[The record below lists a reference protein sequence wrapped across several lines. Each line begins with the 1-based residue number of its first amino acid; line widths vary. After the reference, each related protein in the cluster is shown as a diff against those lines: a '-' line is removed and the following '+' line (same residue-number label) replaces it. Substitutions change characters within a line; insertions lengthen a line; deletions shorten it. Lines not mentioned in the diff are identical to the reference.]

1 MRKRSPLLKAILI
14 GIALA
19 AALNVLFGQGWAWLS
34 VLVTLGIWL
43 LLRREPLT
51 EEQREARKRRYPREY
66 KE

>member
-1 MRKRSPLLKAILI
+1 MRKRSPLLRAILI
-14 GIALA
+14 GIVLA
-19 AALNVLFGQGWAWLS
+19 VALNVLFGQGWAWLS
-34 VLVTLGIWL
+34 VLATLVIWL

>member
-14 GIALA
+14 GIVLA
-19 AALNVLFGQGWAWLS
+19 VALNVLFGQGWAWLS
-34 VLVTLGIWL
+34 VLATLVIWI

>member
-14 GIALA
+14 GIVLA
-19 AALNVLFGQGWAWLS
+19 VALNVVFGQGWAWLS
-34 VLVTLGIWL
+34 VLATLVIWL

>member
-14 GIALA
+14 GIVLA
-19 AALNVLFGQGWAWLS
+19 VALNVLFGQSWAWLS
-34 VLVTLGIWL
+34 VLATLVIWL

>member
-19 AALNVLFGQGWAWLS
+19 AALNVLFVQGWAWLS

>member
-14 GIALA
+14 GIVLA
-19 AALNVLFGQGWAWLS
+19 VALNVLFGQGWAWLS
-34 VLVTLGIWL
+34 VLATLVIWL

>member
-14 GIALA
+14 GSALA

>member
-19 AALNVLFGQGWAWLS
+19 AALNVLFGQGWAWRS